1 MAKNGTSPWW
11 YINASILVALILNIM
26 PLPIQLKGIWPD
38 WAAMGCYLFGRLQY
52 HKEVNI
58 GTAWIVGFLL
68 DILLGT
74 VLGVNALGLSIVVFA
89 VSSNFQK
96 LRNFTVWQQAALV
109 GVFLVLF
116 HLVVFWLNRFFIK
129 RKLFRLNTSH
139 LHLLVHY
146 FGYGYFLFYA
156 HIAEGLKSVN
166 HAKNNFG

>member
-38 WAAMGCYLFGRLQY
+38 WAAMVVIYWAIAVPQR
-52 HKEVNI
+52 VNI

-109 GVFLVLF
+109 GIFLVLF
-116 HLVVFWLNRFFIK
+116 HLVVFWLNRFLLNVNFSIEYITPSFTSA
-129 RKLFRLNTSH
+129 LFWLW
-139 LHLLVHY
+139 
-146 FGYGYFLFYA
+146 LFPVLRSYRRRFK
-156 HIAEGLKSVN
+156 IR
-166 HAKNNFG
+166 